1 MVRQKASPLQFVAYR
16 SMSGRNF
23 HEILRVPRTL
33 KIVHVL
39 RYQIFETVPLM
50 TNLGPTLF

>member
-23 HEILRVPRTL
+23 SWNFTCS
-33 KIVHVL
+33 
-39 RYQIFETVPLM
+39 
-50 TNLGPTLF
+50 